1 MSVHWNKDKQ
11 KWVAQVG
18 GFPDSP
24 KRRSVTNCET
34 EHDAQIE
41 ERKLIVLRDE
51 LKAAAKAEK
60 QSKELAVL
68 TTHADEFSL
77 AYWIDLTTRTTWRN
91 ASKTMP
97 LNAMVVAKRTD
108 PKTDIRQINLQWLEE
123 YVRLSRET
131 HRIKD
136 QTIVCHLDALYVV
149 LKQAHKRDVIDK
161 IPFRPEGLERSE
173 KSEFIPEQ
181 AWIEALIIAFDKQN
195 FARSKNKRTV
205 QLFCKFL
212 RLTGVRT
219 TEALQL
225 KWSDVAFNSMDI
237 AFRHKPKEGQRIKNK
252 KTHILP
258 IWSELEKLLLELKR
272 LNPQQPFPISY
283 CVWWDHFTEAKKS
296 VVESLGLPESVL
308 TEWTGHRFRAL
319 SCTEKADMGWDA
331 FAIQHFHNHSD
342 LAMSQRYV
350 TQSAKR
356 RERVRNLLET
366 QTQQVA
372 N

>member
-1 MSVHWNKDKQ
+1 MTVFYDLNKQ
-11 KWVAQVG
+11 RWVAQVG
-18 GFPDSP
+18 GFTDRPKKRTRFADS
-24 KRRSVTNCET
+24 
-34 EHDAQIE
+34 EHGALLAEHQ
-41 ERKLIVLRDE
+41 
-51 LKAAAKAEK
+51 LKAERDQLHAAANQAKRSEEL
-60 QSKELAVL
+60 QSL
-68 TTHADEFSL
+68 TTSCDEFSL
-77 AYWIDLTTRTTWRN
+77 AYWVNLTAQTTWRN

-108 PKTDIRQINLQWLEE
+108 PMTDIRRINLEWQEK
-123 YVRLSRET
+123 YVQLSRET
-131 HRIKD
+131 YGVKD
-136 QTIVCHLDALYVV
+136 QTIACHLDALHVV
-149 LKQAHKRDVIDK
+149 LKQAHRREVIDR
-161 IPFRPEGLERSE
+161 IPLKPEGLERSQ

-181 AWIEALIIAFDKQN
+181 AWIEALLLAFEKQN
-195 FARSKNKRTV
+195 FAVEKHSRTI

-212 RLTGVRT
+212 KLTGVRT

-258 IWSELEKLLLELKR
+258 IWSELEQLLLELKR

-283 CVWWDHFTEAKKS
+283 CLWWEHFTEAKKS

-331 FAIQHFHNHSD
+331 FAIQDFHNHSD

-356 RERVRNLLET
+356 RDRVRNLLET
-366 QTQQVA
+366 QAQQVA
-372 N
+372 K

>member
-1 MSVHWNKDKQ
+1 MTTFYDLNKQ
-11 KWVAQVG
+11 RWVAQVG
-18 GFPDSP
+18 GFTEKP
-24 KRRSVTNCET
+24 KKRTRFAES
-34 EHDAQIE
+34 EHGALLAEHQLKA
-41 ERKLIVLRDE
+41 ERDQ
-51 LKAAAKAEK
+51 LKAAANQAKRSE
-60 QSKELAVL
+60 QLESL
-68 TTHADEFSL
+68 TTDVDEFSL

-91 ASKTMP
+91 AARTMP

-149 LKQAHKRDVIDK
+149 LKQAHKREVIDR

-181 AWIEALIIAFDKQN
+181 AWIEALIIAFDRQN
-195 FARSKNKRTV
+195 FARAKNKRTV
-205 QLFCKFL
+205 QLFCRFL

-219 TEALQL
+219 KEALQL
-225 KWSDVAFNSMDI
+225 KWSDVSFSSMDV
-237 AFRHKPKEGQRIKNK
+237 AFKHKPKEGQRIKNK

-283 CVWWDHFTEAKKS
+283 CLWWEHFTEAKKS

-308 TEWTGHRFRAL
+308 TDWTGHRFRAL

-331 FAIQHFHNHSD
+331 FAIQDFHNHSD

-350 TQSAKR
+350 TKSAKR

-366 QTQQVA
+366 QTEQVA